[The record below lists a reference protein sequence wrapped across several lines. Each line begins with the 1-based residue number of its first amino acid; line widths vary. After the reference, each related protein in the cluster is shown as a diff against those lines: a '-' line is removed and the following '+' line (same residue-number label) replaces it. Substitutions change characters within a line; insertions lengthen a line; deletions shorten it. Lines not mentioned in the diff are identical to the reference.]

1 MKILNS
7 WLNDFGAFGTDKEK
21 LSAAMTNLGL
31 AVESIESVGMPV
43 KGVVVARVLRTERHP
58 DAAKVHRVYVDAGD
72 GVELHVWC
80 GAFNMKLGDLI
91 PLATL
96 GTNMPDGRVI
106 TPRGIL
112 GIESHGMLCSSIE
125 LGLGSDSDGILI
137 LPNNLKLG
145 ADVFS
150 ALKVTSD
157 TVFDLDVTRNRP
169 DCNGYLGVA
178 RDLGANLG
186 IKVAAPAGDKAKKGA
201 VRSLKVS
208 ITDKQRCA
216 RYNLTVMSGVVVTDS
231 PDWIARRLTN
241 SGMRP
246 INNVVDASNL
256 VLLELNQPTHAFD
269 ADKVSNGFKIRC
281 ARDQETLVTLDGQT
295 RVLETTDLLICD
307 GADVPIGL
315 AGVMGGASTE
325 ISATTT
331 SVALETAFFEAS
343 GVAATASRLNLRSEA
358 SLRFERGVDPYGID
372 HAVSRFAGLLRES
385 CPKLVVHAGASDVK
399 EKTLPPKQK
408 IVSLRVS
415 QVNRMLG
422 TKLSAKS
429 VSALLAKIGFAT
441 KSTSASKLVILKIA
455 VPSWR
460 PDCESE
466 IDLVEE
472 VARHVGYENLG
483 KIVPQST
490 MHGRLSPMQQ
500 RRRDL
505 REVVLAL
512 GVSEAMPNPFL
523 APGDLAKSGIS
534 EELAIRLANP
544 LVFEESILRT
554 SLRPG
559 LLKAI
564 SYNLSHRATGIALF
578 EIGHVYPARQDQSQ
592 NLLPNELPN
601 ELPDESES
609 LCIVAA
615 GSTSELAMDWWSQL
629 SAAMGFGAQLDQKSV
644 ESGYHQTRSASLRR
658 GKQLL
663 GSVGEI
669 DPLVLARHGINVSVA
684 CFELNLSVLLNEIPK
699 VSTAKSVSR
708 FPRSDFD
715 LAFSLPHSEAAS
727 CLLKVLRQAA
737 GPELVEVSLFDVYR
751 ASEKAQESSTSS
763 RSLTF
768 RFQLQAKDRTLTDA
782 EVSTTRNRC
791 IDAATKL
798 GAQFRTV

>member
-1 MKILNS
+1 
-7 WLNDFGAFGTDKEK
+7 
-21 LSAAMTNLGL
+21 
-31 AVESIESVGMPV
+31 
-43 KGVVVARVLRTERHP
+43 
-58 DAAKVHRVYVDAGD
+58 
-72 GVELHVWC
+72 
-80 GAFNMKLGDLI
+80 
-91 PLATL
+91 
-96 GTNMPDGRVI
+96 
-106 TPRGIL
+106 
-112 GIESHGMLCSSIE
+112 
-125 LGLGSDSDGILI
+125 
-137 LPNNLKLG
+137 
-145 ADVFS
+145 
-150 ALKVTSD
+150 
-157 TVFDLDVTRNRP
+157 
-169 DCNGYLGVA
+169 
-178 RDLGANLG
+178 
-186 IKVAAPAGDKAKKGA
+186 
-201 VRSLKVS
+201 
-208 ITDKQRCA
+208 
-216 RYNLTVMSGVVVTDS
+216 
-231 PDWIARRLTN
+231 
-241 SGMRP
+241 
-246 INNVVDASNL
+246 
-256 VLLELNQPTHAFD
+256 
-269 ADKVSNGFKIRC
+269 
-281 ARDQETLVTLDGQT
+281 
-295 RVLETTDLLICD
+295 
-307 GADVPIGL
+307 
-315 AGVMGGASTE
+315 
-325 ISATTT
+325 
-331 SVALETAFFEAS
+331 
-343 GVAATASRLNLRSEA
+343 
-358 SLRFERGVDPYGID
+358 
-372 HAVSRFAGLLRES
+372 
-385 CPKLVVHAGASDVK
+385 
-399 EKTLPPKQK
+399 
-408 IVSLRVS
+408 
-415 QVNRMLG
+415 
-422 TKLSAKS
+422 
-429 VSALLAKIGFAT
+429 
-441 KSTSASKLVILKIA
+441 
-455 VPSWR
+455 
-460 PDCESE
+460 
-466 IDLVEE
+466 
-472 VARHVGYENLG
+472 
-483 KIVPQST
+483 
-490 MHGRLSPMQQ
+490 MQQ

-523 APGDLAKSGIS
+523 APGDLAKSGLS

-592 NLLPNELPN
+592 DLLPNEY
-601 ELPDESES
+601 ES

-644 ESGYHQTRSASLRR
+644 EPGYHQTRSASLRR

-727 CLLKVLRQAA
+727 SLLKVLRQAA

>member
-7 WLNDFGAFGTDKEK
+7 WLNEFGNFGTDVEK
-21 LSAAMTNLGL
+21 LAAAMTSLGL
-31 AVESIESVGMPV
+31 AVESVTSVGAPV

-80 GAFNMKLGDLI
+80 GAFNMKPGDLI

-96 GTNMPDGRVI
+96 GTTMPDGRVI

-112 GIESHGMLCSSIE
+112 GIESHGMLCSGIE
-125 LGLGSDSDGILI
+125 IGLSSDADGILI
-137 LPNNLKLG
+137 LPSTSKLG
-145 ADVFS
+145 ADVFE
-150 ALKVTSD
+150 ALGVTAD

-178 RDLGANLG
+178 RDLGAKLG
-186 IKVAAPAGDKAKKGA
+186 VKVSVPALDKAKKGVA
-201 VRSLKVS
+201 RSLKVLIS
-208 ITDKQRCA
+208 DKQRCS
-216 RYNLTVMSGVVVTDS
+216 RYNATVMSGVVVTNS
-231 PDWIARRLTN
+231 PAWIARRLTN

-256 VLLELNQPTHAFD
+256 VMLELNQPTHAFD
-269 ADKVSNGFKIRC
+269 ADKIANAFKIRC
-281 ARDQETLVTLDGQT
+281 ARDKETLVTLDDQT
-295 RVLETTDLLICD
+295 RELAITDLLICD
-307 GADVPIGL
+307 GKDMPIGL

-325 ISATTT
+325 ISATT
-331 SVALETAFFEAS
+331 SVVALETAFFEPS
-343 GVAATASRLNLRSEA
+343 GVASTATRLGLRSEA
-358 SLRFERGVDPYGID
+358 SLRFERGVDPYGIEA
-372 HAVSRFAGLLRES
+372 AVGRFAALLRES
-385 CPKLVVHAGASDVK
+385 CPKLVVHAKGTDVK

-408 IVSLRVS
+408 VVSLRVS
-415 QVNRMLG
+415 QVNRILG
-422 TKLSAKS
+422 TKLSAKAINS
-429 VSALLAKIGFAT
+429 LLAKIGFVT
-441 KSTSASKLVILKIA
+441 KSTSTGKIIALKIA

-460 PDCESE
+460 PDCETE

-472 VARHVGYENLG
+472 VARHYGYENLG

-500 RRRDL
+500 RRREL
-505 REVVLAL
+505 REVVVGL

-523 APGDLAKSGIS
+523 APGDLLKTGLS
-534 EELAIRLANP
+534 EDLAIRLANP
-544 LVFEESILRT
+544 LVFEESVLRT

-564 SYNLSHRATGIALF
+564 SYNLSHRNSDIALF
-578 EIGHVYPARQDQSQ
+578 EIGHAYPAR
-592 NLLPNELPN
+592 PVVVAG
-601 ELPDESES
+601 ELPDEFES

-615 GSTSELAMDWWSQL
+615 GVTSEAAMNWWSQL
-629 SAAMGFGAQLDQKSV
+629 SVTMGFGAQLDQKNV
-644 ESGYHQTRSASLRR
+644 ESGYHPTRSAALRR

-669 DPLVLARHGINVSVA
+669 DPIVLAKHGINVSVA
-684 CFELNLSVLLNEIPK
+684 CLELNLSVLLTEIPK

-715 LAFSLPHSEAAS
+715 LAFSLKDSEPAS
-727 CLLKVLRQAA
+727 SLLKVLRQAA
-737 GPELVEVSLFDVYR
+737 GPELVDLALFDVYR
-751 ASEKAQESSTSS
+751 APESTQGSAQESPSS
-763 RSLTF
+763 SARSLTF
-768 RFQLQAKDRTLTDA
+768 RFQLQARDRTLTDA
-782 EVSTTRNRC
+782 EVSTARQRC

>member
-7 WLNDFGAFGTDKEK
+7 WLNEFGAFGTDAEK
-21 LSAAMTNLGL
+21 LAAAMTSLGL
-31 AVESIESVGMPV
+31 AVESVTTVGSPV

-80 GAFNMKLGDLI
+80 GAFNMKPGDLI

-96 GTNMPDGRVI
+96 GTTMPDGRVI

-112 GIESHGMLCSSIE
+112 GIESHGMLCSGIE
-125 LGLGSDSDGILI
+125 IGLSSDADGILI

-145 ADVFS
+145 EDVFS
-150 ALKVTSD
+150 SLGVSAD

-186 IKVAAPAGDKAKKGA
+186 VKVSAPSGDKAKKGSA
-201 VRSLKVS
+201 RSLKVS
-208 ITDKQRCA
+208 IADKQRCA
-216 RYNLTVMSGVVVTDS
+216 RYNATVMSGVVVTNS
-231 PDWIARRLTN
+231 PAWIARRLTN

-256 VLLELNQPTHAFD
+256 VMLELNQPTHAFD
-269 ADKVSNGFKIRC
+269 ADKIANAFKIRC
-281 ARDQETLVTLDGQT
+281 ARDKETLVTLDGQT
-295 RVLETTDLLICD
+295 RELAITDLLICD
-307 GADVPIGL
+307 GKDMPIGL

-325 ISATTT
+325 ISATTRV
-331 SVALETAFFEAS
+331 VALETAFFEPS
-343 GVAATASRLNLRSEA
+343 GVASTATRLGLRSEA
-358 SLRFERGVDPYGID
+358 SLRFERGVDPYGVD
-372 HAVSRFAGLLRES
+372 DAVSRFAGLLRES
-385 CPKLVVHAGASDVK
+385 CPKLVVHAKATDVK
-399 EKTLPPKQK
+399 EKTLPPKQ
-408 IVSLRVS
+408 IVVPLRVS
-415 QVNRMLG
+415 QVNRVLG
-422 TKLSAKS
+422 TKLSAKAI
-429 VSALLAKIGFAT
+429 SALLAKIGFVTKAT
-441 KSTSASKLVILKIA
+441 GTGKVVTLKIS

-460 PDCESE
+460 PDCQSE

-500 RRRDL
+500 RRREL
-505 REVVLAL
+505 REVIVGL

-523 APGDLAKSGIS
+523 APGDLLKTGLT

-544 LVFEESILRT
+544 LVFEESVLRT

-564 SYNLSHRATGIALF
+564 NYNLSHRNSEIALF
-578 EIGHVYPARQDQSQ
+578 EIGHVYPAR
-592 NLLPNELPN
+592 PVVVAG
-601 ELPDESES
+601 ELPDEYES

-615 GSTSELAMDWWSQL
+615 GETSETAMNWWSQL
-629 SAAMGFGAQLDQKSV
+629 SNTLGFGAQLDQKSV
-644 ESGYHQTRSASLRR
+644 ESGYHPTRSASLRR

-669 DPLVLARHGINVSVA
+669 DPTVLANHGINNSVA
-684 CFELNLSVLLNEIPK
+684 CLELNLSVLLTEIPK
-699 VSTAKSVSR
+699 VSTAKQVSR

-715 LAFSLPHSEAAS
+715 LAFSLKDSEPAS
-727 CLLKVLRQAA
+727 SLLKVLRQAA
-737 GPELVEVSLFDVYR
+737 GPELVDLALFDVYR
-751 ASEKAQESSTSS
+751 VPDSVQDSTQESPSS
-763 RSLTF
+763 SARSLTF

-782 EVSTTRNRC
+782 EVSTARQRC

>member
-7 WLNDFGAFGTDKEK
+7 WLNEFGAFGTDVEK
-21 LSAAMTNLGL
+21 LAAAMTNLGL
-31 AVESIESVGMPV
+31 AVESVTSVGAPV

-58 DAAKVHRVYVDAGD
+58 DAAKVHRVFVDAGD

-80 GAFNMKLGDLI
+80 GAFNMKPGDLI

-96 GTNMPDGRVI
+96 GTTMPDGRVI

-112 GIESHGMLCSSIE
+112 GIESHGMLCSGIE
-125 LGLGSDSDGILI
+125 IGLSSDADGILI

-145 ADVFS
+145 EDVFS
-150 ALKVTSD
+150 SLGVSAD

-186 IKVAAPAGDKAKKGA
+186 VKVLAPSGDKAKKGSA
-201 VRSLKVS
+201 RSLKVS
-208 ITDKQRCA
+208 IADKQRCA
-216 RYNLTVMSGVVVTDS
+216 RYNATVMSGVVVTNS
-231 PDWIARRLTN
+231 PAWIARRLTN

-256 VLLELNQPTHAFD
+256 VMLELNQPTHAFD
-269 ADKVSNGFKIRC
+269 ADKIANAFKIRC
-281 ARDQETLVTLDGQT
+281 ARDKETLVTLDGQT
-295 RVLETTDLLICD
+295 RELAITDLLICD
-307 GADVPIGL
+307 GKDMPIGL

-325 ISATTT
+325 ISATTRV
-331 SVALETAFFEAS
+331 VALETAFFEPS
-343 GVAATASRLNLRSEA
+343 GVASTATRLALRSEA
-358 SLRFERGVDPYGID
+358 SLRFERGVDPYGVD
-372 HAVSRFAGLLRES
+372 DAVSRFAGLLRES
-385 CPKLVVHAGASDVK
+385 CPKLVVHAKATDVK
-399 EKTLPPKQK
+399 EKTLPPKQ
-408 IVSLRVS
+408 IVVPLRVS
-415 QVNRMLG
+415 QVNRVLG
-422 TKLSAKS
+422 TKLSAKAI
-429 VSALLAKIGFAT
+429 SALLAKIGFVTKAT
-441 KSTSASKLVILKIA
+441 GTGKVVTLKIS

-460 PDCESE
+460 PDCQSE

-500 RRRDL
+500 RRREL
-505 REVVLAL
+505 REVIVGL

-523 APGDLAKSGIS
+523 APGDLLKTGLT

-544 LVFEESILRT
+544 LVFEESVLRT

-564 SYNLSHRATGIALF
+564 NYNLSHRNSEIALF
-578 EIGHVYPARQDQSQ
+578 EIGHVYPAR
-592 NLLPNELPN
+592 PVVVAG
-601 ELPDESES
+601 ELPDEYES

-615 GSTSELAMDWWSQL
+615 GETSETAMNWWSQL
-629 SAAMGFGAQLDQKSV
+629 SNTLGFGAQLDQKSV
-644 ESGYHQTRSASLRR
+644 ESGYHPTRSASLRR

-669 DPLVLARHGINVSVA
+669 DPTVLANHGINISVA
-684 CFELNLSVLLNEIPK
+684 CLELNLSVLLTEIPK

-715 LAFSLPHSEAAS
+715 LAFSLKDSEPAS
-727 CLLKVLRQAA
+727 SLLKVLRQAA
-737 GPELVEVSLFDVYR
+737 GPELVDLALFDVYR
-751 ASEKAQESSTSS
+751 VPDSVQDSTQESPSS
-763 RSLTF
+763 SARSLTF

-782 EVSTTRNRC
+782 EVSTARQRC

>member
-7 WLNDFGAFGTDKEK
+7 WLNEFGAFGTDVEK
-21 LSAAMTNLGL
+21 LAAAMTNLGL
-31 AVESIESVGMPV
+31 AVESVTSVGAPV

-58 DAAKVHRVYVDAGD
+58 DAAKVHRVFVDAGD

-80 GAFNMKLGDLI
+80 GAFNMKPGDLI

-96 GTNMPDGRVI
+96 GTTMPDGRVI

-112 GIESHGMLCSSIE
+112 GIESHGMLCSGIE
-125 LGLGSDSDGILI
+125 IGLSSDADGILI

-145 ADVFS
+145 EDVFS
-150 ALKVTSD
+150 SLGVSAD

-186 IKVAAPAGDKAKKGA
+186 VKVSAPSGDKAKKGSA
-201 VRSLKVS
+201 RSLKVS
-208 ITDKQRCA
+208 IADKQRCA
-216 RYNLTVMSGVVVTDS
+216 RYNATVMSGVVVTNS
-231 PDWIARRLTN
+231 PAWIARRLTN

-256 VLLELNQPTHAFD
+256 VMLELNQPTHAFD
-269 ADKVSNGFKIRC
+269 ADKIANAFKIRC
-281 ARDQETLVTLDGQT
+281 ARDKETLVTLDGQT
-295 RVLETTDLLICD
+295 RELAITDLLICD
-307 GADVPIGL
+307 GKDMPIGL

-325 ISATTT
+325 ISATTRV
-331 SVALETAFFEAS
+331 VALETAFFEPS
-343 GVAATASRLNLRSEA
+343 GVASTATRLALRSEA
-358 SLRFERGVDPYGID
+358 SLRFERGVDPYGVD
-372 HAVSRFAGLLRES
+372 DAVSRFAGLLRES
-385 CPKLVVHAGASDVK
+385 CPKLVVHAKATDVK
-399 EKTLPPKQK
+399 EKTLPPKQ
-408 IVSLRVS
+408 IVVPLRVS
-415 QVNRMLG
+415 QVNRVLG
-422 TKLSAKS
+422 TKLSAKAI
-429 VSALLAKIGFAT
+429 SALLAKIGFVTKAT
-441 KSTSASKLVILKIA
+441 GTGKVVTLKIS

-460 PDCESE
+460 PDCQSE

-500 RRRDL
+500 RRREL
-505 REVVLAL
+505 REVIVGL

-523 APGDLAKSGIS
+523 APGDLLKTGLT

-544 LVFEESILRT
+544 LVFEESVLRT

-564 SYNLSHRATGIALF
+564 NYNLSHRNSEIALF
-578 EIGHVYPARQDQSQ
+578 EIGHVYPAR
-592 NLLPNELPN
+592 PVVVAG
-601 ELPDESES
+601 ELPDEYES

-615 GSTSELAMDWWSQL
+615 GETSETAMNWWSQL
-629 SAAMGFGAQLDQKSV
+629 SNTLGFGAQLDQKSV
-644 ESGYHQTRSASLRR
+644 ESGYHPTRSASLRR

-669 DPLVLARHGINVSVA
+669 DPTVLANHGINNSVA
-684 CFELNLSVLLNEIPK
+684 CLELNLSVLLTEIPK
-699 VSTAKSVSR
+699 VSTAKQVSR

-715 LAFSLPHSEAAS
+715 LAFSLKDSEPAS
-727 CLLKVLRQAA
+727 SLLKVLRQAA
-737 GPELVEVSLFDVYR
+737 GPELVDLALFDVYR
-751 ASEKAQESSTSS
+751 VPDSVQDSTQESPSS
-763 RSLTF
+763 SARSLTF

-782 EVSTTRNRC
+782 EVSTARQRC

>member
-31 AVESIESVGMPV
+31 AVESVETVGTPV
-43 KGVVVARVLRTERHP
+43 KGVVVARVLRTQRHP

-80 GAFNMKLGDLI
+80 GAFNMKPGDLI

-112 GIESHGMLCSSIE
+112 GIESQGMLCSSIE

-150 ALKVTSD
+150 ALKVSSD
-157 TVFDLDVTRNRP
+157 AVFDLDVTRNRP

-186 IKVAAPAGDKAKKGA
+186 IKVVAPAGDKAKKGA

-216 RYNLTVMSGVVVTDS
+216 RYNLTVMSGVVVTNS

-269 ADKVSNGFKIRC
+269 ADKVSKGFKIRC
-281 ARDQETLVTLDGQT
+281 ARDQETLLTLDGQT

-307 GADVPIGL
+307 GADTPIGL

-422 TKLSAKS
+422 TKLTAKS

-441 KSTSASKLVILKIA
+441 KSTSTSKLAVIKIA

-523 APGDLAKSGIS
+523 APGDLAKSGLS

-544 LVFEESILRT
+544 LVFEESVLRT

-564 SYNLSHRATGIALF
+564 SYNLSHRATDIALF
-578 EIGHVYPARQDQSQ
+578 EIGHVYPARQDQSK
-592 NLLPNELPN
+592 N
-601 ELPDESES
+601 ELPDELPNESES

-615 GSTSELAMDWWSQL
+615 GATSELAMDWWSQL
-629 SAAMGFGAQLDQKSV
+629 SAAMGFGAQLDQKNV
-644 ESGYHQTRSASLRR
+644 ESGYHPTRSASLRR

-669 DPLVLARHGINVSVA
+669 DPLVLAKHGINVSVA

-715 LAFSLPHSEAAS
+715 LAFSLPRSEAAS
-727 CLLKVLRQAA
+727 SLLKVLRQAA
-737 GPELVEVSLFDVYR
+737 GPELVDISLFDVYR
-751 ASEKAQESSTSS
+751 ASETAQESSTSS